1 MNPKKPNCSPKIH
14 ALAVILYQIA
24 TAATA
29 ITAFSLTN
37 ETDYH
42 ALLAFKGEIASD
54 SSDALSSWND
64 SIHFCAWTGV
74 ICGKKHQRVTQL
86 LLPSLQLVGPLSPYI
101 WNLTF
106 LRVLDLDD
114 NHLKGV
120 LPEEI
125 GQLSRLQNLALSNN
139 SFEGELPR
147 NLTNCADLRG
157 LYLYGNNLRG
167 QIPDEL
173 GSLMKLTELELSS
186 NSFTGEIPSVL
197 GNLSTLTGLDLS
209 QNPLRGSIPPQLG
222 YLSKLEFLQLG
233 LNNLS
238 GHIPPSLYNISSI
251 QTFALAENN
260 LSGSLPSYLFLAF
273 PELEGLYLG
282 GNKFSGLV
290 PSSIANASRAVMI
303 FFAKNA
309 LVGPV
314 PSDLGGLTNL
324 QRFNLEEN
332 NLGTEEGDDL
342 SFLTSLTNCS
352 KLQELSVDNN
362 RLKGVL
368 PDSVANLSSTLRA
381 FTVYRNFISGS
392 IPSGIGNLVNLQFLA
407 LGENM
412 LTGRIPS
419 SIVKLSELQQLYLN
433 QNNLSGMIPSTLGN
447 MTSLSELVLEYNRLE
462 GTIPASLGDCTHLSL
477 LDIDENL
484 LVGVMPPELFG
495 VSSILFLS
503 LAGNHF
509 TGPIPSLVGNLAN
522 LQRLDVSENNMSG
535 EIPSTLGDCLVLE
548 YLYLGGNRFDGTVSN
563 SIANLRGLKT
573 LNISRNNF
581 SGQIPGFLAE
591 LPFIE
596 GIDLSFNKFEGEVPN
611 KGIFQ
616 NLSAVLVAGNNDI
629 CGGPPSLQLPKC
641 NGGKAEKDRERTS
654 SRRTVLA
661 ITVTVSIF
669 SLLVGIIAIILY
681 RSKKSKRG
689 NASMFSTEDHYP
701 KLSYGELSHATNGF
715 SPTNMIGEGSFGA
728 VYKGVLPSSGQIV
741 AVKVLK
747 LGEQGASKSFMA
759 ECEALRNIRHR
770 NLVKTITACSSIDF
784 RGEDFKALV
793 FEFMLNGSLEKWL
806 HPVPEEIR
814 GADNNT
820 RLSVTQR
827 MNVAIDVA
835 AAVHYLHHQCQTP
848 IVHSDLKPSNVLLD
862 SDFSAHVSDFGL
874 AKFLAVR
881 ASGTQ
886 SSSIGARGT
895 IGYVPPEYGVG
906 GKVSTRGDIYSFGIL
921 LLELF
926 TGKRPTDPM
935 FSGEFD
941 LREFVKRSLPDGLNQ
956 VLDPLLCLG
965 SVQGCLQQCLL
976 TVLRVGLMCSAMQ
989 PNERTDIGEAAA
1001 ELQKALDFL
1010 KVHNKRDVKAMC
1022 SIDI

>member
-1 MNPKKPNCSPKIH
+1 MTCDGLLCTFFLRIDKLGLLAELWVVLSSVGHLDSEEVDSDLVHRLVLGQGAVRPSISSPV
-14 ALAVILYQIA
+14 LAVRGLLNKEWEIQVVHTFKEGDFMCGLA
-24 TAATA
+24 GSRLARPPLG
-29 ITAFSLTN
+29 LTN

-290 PSSIANASRAVMI
+290 PSSISNASRAVMI

-392 IPSGIGNLVNLQFLA
+392 IPSGIGNL
-407 LGENM
+407 
-412 LTGRIPS
+412 
-419 SIVKLSELQQLYLN
+419 
-433 QNNLSGMIPSTLGN
+433 
-447 MTSLSELVLEYNRLE
+447 
-462 GTIPASLGDCTHLSL
+462 
-477 LDIDENL
+477 
-484 LVGVMPPELFG
+484 
-495 VSSILFLS
+495 
-503 LAGNHF
+503 
-509 TGPIPSLVGNLAN
+509 
-522 LQRLDVSENNMSG
+522 
-535 EIPSTLGDCLVLE
+535 
-548 YLYLGGNRFDGTVSN
+548 
-563 SIANLRGLKT
+563 
-573 LNISRNNF
+573 
-581 SGQIPGFLAE
+581 
-591 LPFIE
+591 
-596 GIDLSFNKFEGEVPN
+596 
-611 KGIFQ
+611 
-616 NLSAVLVAGNNDI
+616 
-629 CGGPPSLQLPKC
+629 LPKC

>member
-14 ALAVILYQIA
+14 ALAFILYQIA

-37 ETDYH
+37 ETDYQ
-42 ALLAFKGEIASD
+42 ALLAFKGQIASD
-54 SSDALSSWND
+54 PSDALSSWND

-86 LLPSLQLVGPLSPYI
+86 LLPSLQLAGPLSPYI

-114 NHLKGV
+114 NHFKGV
-120 LPEEI
+120 LLEEI

-157 LYLYGNNLRG
+157 LYLYGNNLKG

-173 GSLMKLTELELSS
+173 GSLMKLTELGLTL
-186 NSFTGEIPSVL
+186 NNFTGEIPSVL

-209 QNPLRGSIPPQLG
+209 ENPLRGSIPPQLG
-222 YLSKLEFLQLG
+222 YLSNLEFLQLG
-233 LNNLS
+233 FNDLS
-238 GHIPPSLYNISSI
+238 GHIPTSLYNISSI
-251 QTFALAENN
+251 QTFALSENN

-273 PELEGLYLG
+273 PKLEGLYLG

-290 PSSIANASRAVMI
+290 PSSIANASRAVLI

-368 PDSVANLSSTLRA
+368 PDSVANLSSTLGV
-381 FTVYRNFISGS
+381 FNIYRNLMSGS
-392 IPSGIGNLVNLQFLA
+392 IPSGIGNLVNLQFLS

-412 LTGRIPS
+412 LTGRIPG
-419 SIVKLSELQQLYLN
+419 SIVKLSKLQRLYLN

-548 YLYLGGNRFDGTVSN
+548 YLYLGGNRFSGTIPPSM
-563 SIANLRGLKT
+563 SNLRSLT
-573 LNISRNNF
+573 VLDLSRNNF
-581 SGQIPGFLAE
+581 SGQIPGFLTDIR
-591 LPFIE
+591 FIE
-596 GIDLSFNKFEGEVPN
+596 SLNLSFNKFEGEVPN
-611 KGIFQ
+611 RGIFR
-616 NLSAVLVAGNNDI
+616 NLTAVSVVGNI
-629 CGGPPSLQLPKC
+629 GLCGGPPSLQLPNCK
-641 NGGKAEKDRERTS
+641 ERATS
-654 SRRTVLA
+654 QRIVLV
-661 ITVTVSIF
+661 ITVPISIF

-681 RSKKSKRG
+681 RSKRSKSG
-689 NASMFSTEDHYP
+689 TASPSSTEDQHP
-701 KLSYGELSHATNGF
+701 KLSYGELSRATNGF

-728 VYKGVLPSSGQIV
+728 VYKGVLSSNGQNV

-747 LGEQGASKSFMA
+747 LEELGAGRSFMA
-759 ECEALRNIRHR
+759 ECAALRNIRHR
-770 NLVKTITACSSIDF
+770 NLVKIITSCSGVDF

-793 FEFMLNGSLEKWL
+793 FEFMPNGSLDKWL
-806 HPVPEEIR
+806 HPVPDEI
-814 GADNNT
+814 GGPEDNT

-827 MNVAIDVA
+827 LNVAVDVA
-835 AAVHYLHHQCQTP
+835 TAVVYLHHQCQTP

-862 SDFSAHVSDFGL
+862 GDFSAHVSDFGL
-874 AKFLAVR
+874 SKFLKVK

-886 SSSIGARGT
+886 SSSIGIRGT
-895 IGYVPPEYGVG
+895 IGYVAPEYGVG
-906 GKVSTRGDIYSFGIL
+906 GEVSTRGDTYSFGIL

-935 FSGEFD
+935 FSVEFD
-941 LREFVKRSLPDGLNQ
+941 LRGFVERSIPDGLNH
-956 VLDPLLCLG
+956 VLDPLLFLG
-965 SVQGCLQQCLL
+965 RVQGNLQQCLL
-976 TVLRVGLMCSAMQ
+976 KVLRVGLMCSAAQ
-989 PNERTDIGEAAA
+989 PNERMNIGEAAA
-1001 ELQKALDFL
+1001 ELQKA
-1010 KVHNKRDVKAMC
+1010 RDVLQVRRRRNRA
-1022 SIDI
+1022 